1 MAGQKVQTRKTIHR
15 PPCGNVRLW
24 PKADI
29 PVSPFNVRFRG
40 KSGRRNLRA
49 SRPLLTQSGHLA
61 SVLPTGVRGYFD
73 IEVKSSFLPAQRF
86 IERDSWAVLRV
97 RLHKNN
103 VHIPL

>member
-1 MAGQKVQTRKTIHR
+1 MLQCMSLLLAQSRHPDRVGECPLSGQ
-15 PPCGNVRLW
+15 
-24 PKADI
+24 
-29 PVSPFNVRFRG
+29 
-40 KSGRRNLRA
+40 SGRPVAL
-49 SRPLLTQSGHLA
+49 SPCPLLTQSGHLA